1 MDKST
6 NKIPRF
12 DLIKSEKGKSIF
24 LFGPRKIGK
33 STYLKK
39 NFTHSLYFTLL
50 NSSLFFEFQKEP
62 FRLREHILAL
72 KAKNDKSLEEPI
84 IIDEIQKIPALLD
97 EVHLMIEEYGFD
109 FILCGSSARKLKRS
123 SVNMLGGRAWS
134 YSFHPFTYHE
144 LEQAKKWDLLRALKQ
159 GLIPNHY
166 LEPDKNFKKNL
177 QSYVQTYLKEE
188 VQEESLVRNL
198 ANFSRFIDSLA
209 YSHGELTNY
218 SNIARDCGIDSKTV
232 KEYYQI
238 LIDTLLGSYISPYTP
253 SSGRETIKS
262 TPKFYLFDVGL
273 ANYICHQKFN
283 ELRGEL
289 AGKALE
295 HLVFME
301 LNAYINYYDKDFKIK
316 FWRTKTGLEVD
327 FILTELRE
335 VRFAL
340 EVNISKNISKRDLK
354 GIVAFKEE
362 NPDTNA
368 YLICLEKN
376 SRLIKT
382 KSGIEVQI
390 ISIEDFLDML
400 WSNKLTHN

>member
-1 MDKST
+1 M
-6 NKIPRF
+6 NKKIDTISRF
-12 DLIKSEKGKSIF
+12 PFIKSEKGKTIF

-39 NFTHSLYFTLL
+39 NFADSLYFNLL
-50 NSSLFFEFQKEP
+50 DSALFFELQKEP
-62 FRLREHILAL
+62 FRLREKILSMKEKDL
-72 KAKNDKSLEEPI
+72 KLVEKAI
-84 IIDEIQKIPALLD
+84 IVDEIQKIPALLD
-97 EVHLMIEEYGFD
+97 EVHLMIEDYGLD

-134 YSFHPFTYHE
+134 YGFYPFTYLE
-144 LEQAKKWDLLRALKQ
+144 LKKAGKWNLLQALKQ

-166 LEPDKNFKKNL
+166 LEPEQNFKKNL

-198 ANFSRFIDSLA
+198 ASFSRFVDSLA

-218 SNIARDCGIDSKTV
+218 SNIARDCAVDSKTV

-238 LIDTLLGSYISPYTP
+238 LIDTLLGRYVYPY
-253 SSGRETIKS
+253 SHENGRETIKS

-273 ANYICHQKFN
+273 ANYICHYRFD
-283 ELRGEL
+283 ELRGEI

-295 HLVFME
+295 HFVFME
-301 LNAYINYYDKDFKIK
+301 LSACISYYDLDYEIK

-335 VRFAL
+335 VKFAF
-340 EVNISKNISKRDLK
+340 EVKISKDISRKDLK
-354 GIVAFKEE
+354 SLIAFKEE
-362 NPDTNA
+362 NPNSNT
-368 YLICLEKN
+368 YLLCLEKN
-376 SRLIKT
+376 SRLINLEGEMK
-382 KSGIEVQI
+382 IQI
-390 ISIEDFLDML
+390 INIEEFLEVI
-400 WSNKLTHN
+400 WSGNLI

>member
-39 NFTHSLYFTLL
+39 NFTHSLYFNLL

-144 LEQAKKWDLLRALKQ
+144 LEQAKK
-159 GLIPNHY
+159 
-166 LEPDKNFKKNL
+166 
-177 QSYVQTYLKEE
+177 S
-188 VQEESLVRNL
+188 
-198 ANFSRFIDSLA
+198 
-209 YSHGELTNY
+209 
-218 SNIARDCGIDSKTV
+218 
-232 KEYYQI
+232 
-238 LIDTLLGSYISPYTP
+238 
-253 SSGRETIKS
+253 
-262 TPKFYLFDVGL
+262 
-273 ANYICHQKFN
+273 
-283 ELRGEL
+283 
-289 AGKALE
+289 
-295 HLVFME
+295 
-301 LNAYINYYDKDFKIK
+301 
-316 FWRTKTGLEVD
+316 
-327 FILTELRE
+327 
-335 VRFAL
+335 
-340 EVNISKNISKRDLK
+340 
-354 GIVAFKEE
+354 
-362 NPDTNA
+362 
-368 YLICLEKN
+368 
-376 SRLIKT
+376 
-382 KSGIEVQI
+382 
-390 ISIEDFLDML
+390 
-400 WSNKLTHN
+400 